1 MNSNFIYKG
10 EVHLGNTTVSQ
21 LENCKDGLRQT
32 YDRYMENNRYDID
45 NFNMFLSDGD
55 YKQSRMII
63 LKLCKEQEIEF
74 PQIFK
79 ECRTVEEF
87 IQFIAYDYNSNY
99 GDNLGYISTQFNSF
113 IDYVDMQNIE
123 VQIIHVESDFPKE
136 LSYQH
141 ILEDIAKCEHR
152 INTGDYSG
160 ALTSARSLIE
170 GVFKEII
177 FNVEGKELDTKPP
190 LTELFKEVR
199 KHLNLDPSNKELD
212 KPLKQVLSGLIQ
224 VVHGLNE
231 VRNISGDM
239 HTRKVVPSLHHALLV
254 VNSAKTVANFLFHTY
269 EYQRSLGK
277 IKVPT

>member
-1 MNSNFIYKG
+1 MVNS
-10 EVHLGNTTVSQ
+10 TVSQ
-21 LENCKDGLRQT
+21 LENCKYGLRKT
-32 YDRYMENNRYDID
+32 YDKYMENNNNHLDDYNI
-45 NFNMFLSDGD
+45 FLTDD
-55 YKQSRMII
+55 DFKQSRMII
-63 LKLCKEQEIEF
+63 MKIGKEQQMEI

-79 ECRTVEEF
+79 QCRSVEEF
-87 IQFIAYDYNSNY
+87 ILFLASDYNSHY
-99 GDNLGYISTQFNSF
+99 GENLGYISNQFNVF
-113 IDYVDMQNIE
+113 IDIVEMENIE
-123 VQIIHVESDFPKE
+123 VQIIHVESDIPKE
-136 LSYQH
+136 LSYKH
-141 ILEDIAKCEHR
+141 ILEDIAKCEDR

-177 FNVEGKELDTKPP
+177 FNIEGKELETKPP
-190 LTELFKEVR
+190 LTELFKVVR
-199 KHLNLDPSNKELD
+199 NHLNLDPSNKELD

-239 HTRKVVPSLHHALLV
+239 HPRKIVPSLHHALLV

-269 EYQRSLGK
+269 QYQRDLGR